1 MALKLALM
9 GAGLALS
16 GAQMFMQMQH
26 ANAAAAMQ
34 EQAAQ
39 LEYEHATRV
48 AQENYRREIDEM
60 YRQQER
66 IDQAAKEK
74 KSDLARKVDAEM
86 AAMRVQLGEMGAM
99 GTLSGMSLM
108 TEQDYNFGVNISRI
122 EGNRQEEI
130 EAIQADK
137 AAAGMDMA
145 NAVNRA
151 GLNFAISSAEA
162 RMRAQQE
169 RGRAFLSFLDSG
181 LQIGTQAFD
190 MHQRQNLARN
200 YPNYR
205 STRYF

>member
-16 GAQMFMQMQH
+16 AAQTFMQVQQ
-26 ANAAAAMQ
+26 ANAAAELQ
-34 EQAAQ
+34 EQTAR
-39 LEYEHATRV
+39 LEYEQATRV
-48 AQENYRREIDEM
+48 AQENYRREVNEM

-66 IDQAAKEK
+66 VDEAAKEK

-86 AAMRVQLGEMGAM
+86 AAMRVQLGETGAM
-99 GTLSGMSLM
+99 GTLSGLSLM
-108 TEQDYNFGVNISRI
+108 AGQDYNYGVNLSRM
-122 EGNRQEEI
+122 EGNRQEEL
-130 EAIQADK
+130 EAIQSDK
-137 AAAGMDMA
+137 GAAGMDMA

-151 GLNFAISSAEA
+151 GLNYAISSAES

-181 LQIGTQAFD
+181 LQIATQGFG

-200 YPNYR
+200 YPNNR